1 MLPLMVASP
10 DVTRSGATSLSATE
24 NPASA
29 HTWAMPLPIW
39 PAPITPTLRIVSF
52 ISLVR
57 SMNFA
62 ARATGASLCFAA
74 VPSRRQAPFYAD
86 CGRDATGRTV
96 SKRSEE
102 HTSELQSLTN
112 LVCRLLLE
120 KKKKKHIEN
129 WNTQMREM
137 RMRLEGCHNRRHDAR
152 DVFRSASCHLMT
164 EAGAQ
169 P

>member
-1 MLPLMVASP
+1 
-10 DVTRSGATSLSATE
+10 
-24 NPASA
+24 
-29 HTWAMPLPIW
+29 MPQ
-39 PAPITPTLRIVSF
+39 
-52 ISLVR
+52 
-57 SMNFA
+57 
-62 ARATGASLCFAA
+62 ASLPFLLAEYSYELTDAGLIRGGA
-74 VPSRRQAPFYAD
+74 VALPSEASWRA
-86 CGRDATGRTV
+86 
-96 SKRSEE
+96 SKEYYLNRSEE

-120 KKKKKHIEN
+120 KKKKKHIQN